1 MWWWWTLKSKRH
13 TKILEII
20 GSREIETQEEL
31 AEALKKEGFD
41 VTQATVS
48 RDIKNLKL
56 IKMQSSN
63 GKSKYVVSAG
73 EQKNII
79 DRLSNI
85 LANTVLTVENV
96 DKMVVIKTITGS
108 APITAEAIDNLESA
122 DIAGTVA
129 GDNTIFILV
138 RSIESAEDLVDKI
151 RKRMSS

>member
-1 MWWWWTLKSKRH
+1 MWWWKILKSKRH

-20 GSREIETQEEL
+20 STKEIETQEEL
-31 AEALKKEGFD
+31 ADELKKEGFD

-56 IKMQSSN
+56 IKMQSSS
-63 GKSKYVVSAG
+63 GKSKYFVSTG

-79 DRLSNI
+79 NRLSNI
-85 LANTVLTVENV
+85 LANTVLSVENV

-138 RSIESAEDLVDKI
+138 RSIESAEGLVDKI